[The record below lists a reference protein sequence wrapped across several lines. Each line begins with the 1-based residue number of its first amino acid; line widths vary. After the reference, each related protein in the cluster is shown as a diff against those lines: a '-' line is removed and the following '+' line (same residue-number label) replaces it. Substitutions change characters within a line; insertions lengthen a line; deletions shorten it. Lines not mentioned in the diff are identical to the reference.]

1 MSERLKQLFDEA
13 IAINQEARGH
23 LQHTLDLY
31 KSAVNELNATR
42 AECEGLREAL
52 KRIES
57 GADAPSLAVGDMR
70 KGLFCGV
77 EDRDLRDRYDGAEY
91 GWEDAAERYL
101 EWAKNEAAAALSPKE
116 SPNG

>member
-31 KSAVNELNATR
+31 KSAVNELNAKR
-42 AECEGLREAL
+42 AECERLRKALERIASEECYEACSYTL
-52 KRIES
+52 
-57 GADAPSLAVGDMR
+57 P
-70 KGLFCGV
+70 
-77 EDRDLRDRYDGAEY
+77 
-91 GWEDAAERYL
+91 ERTK
-101 EWAKNEAAAALSPKE
+101 WFRAIAAAALSPKE